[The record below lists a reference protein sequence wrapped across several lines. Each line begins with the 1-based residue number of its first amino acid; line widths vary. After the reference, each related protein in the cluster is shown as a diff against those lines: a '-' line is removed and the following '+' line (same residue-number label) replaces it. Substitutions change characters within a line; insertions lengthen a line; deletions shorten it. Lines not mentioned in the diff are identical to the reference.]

1 MMRIVIDT
9 NVVASAVFFGGRPE
23 ELLRKVLNHEVSAV
37 ATEEIVEEYQK
48 TLNYLAGKCKGKK
61 TVLSAVPIISAM
73 EMISSCTKLNI
84 CRDPDDNKFISCAL
98 DGRCYY
104 IVSGDKDL
112 LTIREYSDVQIVT
125 VAEFLEIL
133 PQNQ

>member
-1 MMRIVIDT
+1 MRIVIDT

-37 ATEEIVEEYQK
+37 ATEEIIEEYQK
-48 TLNYLAGKCKGKK
+48 TLNYLAEKCKGKS

-73 EMISSCTKLNI
+73 ELILSDTRVDI

-98 DGRCYY
+98 DGRCFY

-112 LTIREYSDVQIVT
+112 LTIKNHLGVQIVT

-133 PQNQ
+133 LQEK